1 MTDRLVEKEEEVTAR
16 LNREL
21 GTKMQNQESERKKE
35 EERERKLVQR
45 VDILVK
51 KFKGY
56 VWQLALPGLFLNGLA
71 EEAVRRRFRSLKEIT
86 SAYPLILESL
96 KNSCRNI
103 AQKGL
108 IDVLFYD
115 SAMGL

>member
-1 MTDRLVEKEEEVTAR
+1 MEKEDEVTAR

-21 GTKMQNQESERKKE
+21 GQKMQNQESERKKE
-35 EERERKLVQR
+35 EERERKLANR
-45 VDILVK
+45 VDYLVK
-51 KFKGY
+51 RFKGY
-56 VWQLALPGLFLNGLA
+56 IWQLALPGLFLNGLA

-108 IDVLFYD
+108 IDVLLLD
-115 SAMGL
+115 SVMGV